1 MSAIEFIMNGGMAST
16 GGDLPDVEQKS
27 CNEFIKKFGNSV
39 SKIARSFHIPASQ
52 ISIFKMNFLFVGKDT
67 TNFHFV
73 FVDKA
78 GGNQINYKDLSNYGK
93 ISSQELIHQIRI
105 GVGEVHWSFEVP
117 TLTLSKI
124 TEEKVE
130 ELASQYINAILE
142 SMKQKRYLMMQLQ
155 FLK

>member
-1 MSAIEFIMNGGMAST
+1 MSAIEYLMSGGMAST
-16 GGDLPDVEQKS
+16 GGDIPDAEQKN

-39 SKIARSFHIPASQ
+39 SKIARSFQIPASQ
-52 ISIFKMNFLFVGKDT
+52 ISLFKMNFLFVGKDT
-67 TNFHFV
+67 SNFHFL

-93 ISSQELIHQIRI
+93 LSSQELIHQIRI
-105 GVGEVHWSFEVP
+105 EVGEVHWNLTVP
-117 TLTLSKI
+117 VPTLSKI

-142 SMKQKRYLMMQLQ
+142 SMKQKRYLMTQLQ
-155 FLK
+155 IQK